1 MTRVLVIG
9 GGISGLAAAWE
20 LTHPGDGGAP
30 DEVVLAEA
38 GERLGGVIATQPFA
52 GTDLDAGPDAFLA
65 RVPAAAQLAREAG
78 LGDALVAP
86 GTGQAWLWTRGRLRR
101 LPTGLALGV
110 PVDLAALAR
119 SRVLPPAATVR
130 AALDLVLPGRPVGPD
145 EDVAV
150 GELVRRRLGA
160 GVQLGL
166 VDPLVGGINAGHT
179 DHLSAAV
186 AAPQLLAA
194 ARRERSL
201 IRALRS
207 AGTGG
212 TASGAITLAGQE
224 GGPAPVFLTVR
235 GGLSRLVEGVAAGV
249 ATSPGSE
256 IMLGRRV
263 EALVPGRRRSGVGS
277 PDGGRGVDR
286 RRRGDHRLP
295 GGGGRPP
302 PRRPQP
308 GGGER
313 AGGHRHLVGGPGP
326 AGLPRRGP
334 RRRRSDGSGLL
345 VPRAEGRLLTAASW
359 VWSKW
364 PHLSTP
370 GNAGHPRIGGTG
382 RRRAGDGHG
391 RRRADRRP
399 PRRAGRGH
407 GPPGR
412 PARDA
417 GEPVRPRLPPVRGGP
432 PRPDR
437 AGRVPAWRSDAPGV
451 AIAGAALRGV
461 GIATCITGG
470 RAAARFRSVRSS
482 IRTGRTQSLQCPMT
496 LPCPWRI

>member
-30 DEVVLAEA
+30 ATVILAEA
-38 GERLGGVIATQPFA
+38 GDRLGGVIATRPFA
-52 GTDLDAGPDAFLA
+52 GTDLDSGPDAFLA
-65 RVPAAAQLAREAG
+65 RVPAAAQLAREVG
-78 LGDALVAP
+78 LGEALVAP

-110 PVDLAALAR
+110 PVDLIALAR
-119 SRVLPPAATVR
+119 SGVLPLRATGR
-130 AALDLVLPGRPVGPD
+130 AALDLILPGRPVGPD
-145 EDVAV
+145 EDIAV

-194 ARRERSL
+194 ARRQHSL

-212 TASGAITLAGQE
+212 TAGGAITLPGQE
-224 GGPAPVFLTVR
+224 GGAAPVFLTVR
-235 GGLSRLVEGVAAGV
+235 CGLSRLVEGVAAGV
-249 ATSPGSE
+249 ATGPGAE
-256 IMLGRRV
+256 ILLGRRV
-263 EALVPGRRRSGVGS
+263 ESLARAGAGPAWEA
-277 PDGGRGVDR
+277 
-286 RRRGDHRLP
+286 RLA
-295 GGGGRPP
+295 
-302 PRRPQP
+302 
-308 GGGER
+308 GGETIV
-313 AGGHRHLVGGPGP
+313 ADGVIIAGP
-326 AGLPRRGP
+326 AAEAARLLATLSPAASVELGAITTSSVALTLLAYPESALAAPLG
-334 RRRRSDGSGLL
+334 GSGLL
-345 VPRAEGRLLTAASW
+345 VPRSEGRLLTAASW

-370 GNAGHPRIGGTG
+370 GKLVI
-382 RRRAGDGHG
+382 RAS
-391 RRRADRRP
+391 
-399 PRRAGRGH
+399 
-407 GPPGR
+407 
-412 PARDA
+412 
-417 GEPVRPRLPPVRGGP
+417 
-432 PRPDR
+432 
-437 AGRVPAWRSDAPGV
+437 AGRVDDERAMHMDDEQLIAALHDELATAMGLQARPLEGQVSRFPHAFPQFEVGHLDRIARAESQLARDAPGV

-470 RAAARFRSVRSS
+470 RAAAARVRHQVG
-482 IRTGRTQSLQCPMT
+482 TTQS
-496 LPCPWRI
+496 

>member
-9 GGISGLAAAWE
+9 AGISGLAAAWE
-20 LTHPGDGGAP
+20 LTHPGDGGTP

-52 GTDLDAGPDAFLA
+52 GIDLDTGPDAFLA
-65 RVPAAAQLAREAG
+65 RVPAAAELAREAG
-78 LGDALVAP
+78 LADALVAP
-86 GTGQAWLWTRGRLRR
+86 GTGQAWLWTRGKLRR
-101 LPTGLALGV
+101 LPSGLALGV

-179 DHLSAAV
+179 DTLSAAV

-194 ARRERSL
+194 ARRDRSL

-207 AGTGG
+207 SGTTG

-235 GGLSRLVEGVAAGV
+235 GGLSRLVDGVAAGV

-263 EALVPGRRRSGVGS
+263 EALVRAGAGHGWEA
-277 PDGGRGVDR
+277 
-286 RRRGDHRLP
+286 RLA
-295 GGGGRPP
+295 GGGSIVADGVIIACPAAEAARLLTALSPAAAS
-302 PRRPQP
+302 
-308 GGGER
+308 EL
-313 AGGHRHLVGGPGP
+313 AAVGTSSVALALLAYP
-326 AGLPRRGP
+326 AAALPAPMG
-334 RRRRSDGSGLL
+334 GSGLL

-370 GNAGHPRIGGTG
+370 GTLVI
-382 RRRAGDGHG
+382 RAS
-391 RRRADRRP
+391 
-399 PRRAGRGH
+399 
-407 GPPGR
+407 
-412 PARDA
+412 
-417 GEPVRPRLPPVRGGP
+417 
-432 PRPDR
+432 
-437 AGRVPAWRSDAPGV
+437 AGRVDDERAMAMDDARLIATLHDELAAAMGLRTPPVETRVGRFAHAFPQFEVGHLDRMARAESHLADDAPGV

-470 RAAARFRSVRSS
+470 RAAAAQVRRSVRIARS
-482 IRTGRTQSLQCPMT
+482 
-496 LPCPWRI
+496 